1 MSNGAGAASG
11 AAAAHAAIANAI
23 KASGVIIR
31 VENKDFL
38 VIIGRVEKP
47 LVVMTEKSFWSPS
60 YKYISSYKG
69 LAFFTKSSEPLRL
82 PNAVELVSAKK
93 IHVPS

>member
-1 MSNGAGAASG
+1 MSNGATAAG

-38 VIIGRVEKP
+38 VIIERVEKP

-82 PNAVELVSAKK
+82 PSDVELVMAQK
-93 IHVPS
+93 IYVPG

>member
-1 MSNGAGAASG
+1 MSNGAGAV
-11 AAAAHAAIANAI
+11 AAHAAIANAI

-38 VIIGRVEKP
+38 VVIRRVEKP

-69 LAFFTKSSEPLRL
+69 LAFFTKSSELLRL
-82 PNAVELVSAKK
+82 PSDVELVSAKK
-93 IHVPS
+93 IHIPS